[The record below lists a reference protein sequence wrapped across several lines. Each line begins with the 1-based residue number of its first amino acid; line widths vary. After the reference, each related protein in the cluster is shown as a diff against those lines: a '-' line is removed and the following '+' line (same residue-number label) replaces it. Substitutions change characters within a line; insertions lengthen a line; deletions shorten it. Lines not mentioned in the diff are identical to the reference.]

1 MSGSCALCST
11 FSFLAVSLVTVTSV
25 AVFRGVICCVWI
37 GSGLNFIQG
46 GSMQVSIQ
54 AVLSHGVCDDGWLC
68 SETACNFKIFEA
80 EMAELCTIP

>member
-1 MSGSCALCST
+1 MCFVFHIFIPCSKSGYSYISSCLQGSHMLC
-11 FSFLAVSLVTVTSV
+11 VDRQWV
-25 AVFRGVICCVWI
+25 
-37 GSGLNFIQG
+37 NFIQG

-54 AVLSHGVCDDGWLC
+54 AVLSRGVCDDGWLC